1 MLEYGID
8 VTSWGSRHFDT
19 QAGRRFDYVI
29 TLCDKIREVCP
40 EFYAGPQAIH
50 WSIPDPA
57 AAAMNELTIPRP
69 IVVGVDGSKAAIRAA
84 LWAVDEAVSRDVPVR
99 LLYAIAHGDTVAADS
114 EAAAREL
121 ATVETG
127 VRRAVTAI
135 EATGQ
140 SVRIETEITQGPAIG
155 TSSSTTMLT
164 SSLIPAARK
173 TCTQSG
179 ERE

>member
-1 MLEYGID
+1 M
-8 VTSWGSRHFDT
+8 
-19 QAGRRFDYVI
+19 
-29 TLCDKIREVCP
+29 
-40 EFYAGPQAIH
+40 
-50 WSIPDPA
+50 
-57 AAAMNELTIPRP
+57 
-69 IVVGVDGSKAAIRAA
+69 
-84 LWAVDEAVSRDVPVR
+84 SRDVPVR
-99 LLYAIAHGDTVAADS
+99 LFYAIEHSDTVAADS

-127 VRRAVTAI
+127 VRHAVTAI